1 MQTSKLFPLLPE
13 DLVCTPDG
21 MAIDKDGNLILS
33 CPNFADLSMPS
44 CVLKIDKDRNIKKW
58 FDVPLNEYSG
68 EARAMGIEFGP
79 DGDLYMVD
87 NAGWTGEPHM
97 VFTGRILRLKVD
109 DTGVVKCTVVAD
121 NMEHPNGIRIWG
133 EYMYV
138 TQSCM
143 TRQKTDSGKLMSC
156 VYRFPLDA
164 EGIHCTNT
172 LADPDIFLTFITENP
187 KCQYGVDGIVF
198 DHDGNLYIGNFGDGV
213 VHKITFNPDG
223 SVKENIKW
231 AQDPDNLKSTDGM
244 TIDQYGNI
252 YVADFSANAIARITP
267 DGKVTRMAC
276 SPDTDGFHGELDEP
290 GEPCVWGDKIIVSCF
305 DLVTDEEKVNTAHE
319 MPATMAMLDVE
330 PESSGEEGQLSL
342 PESRAFCL
350 LERREKEAGGG
361 RSAPACFLLAQ
372 CDDWSERGC
381 LCG

>member
-1 MQTSKLFPLLPE
+1 MRFMQTSKLFTLLPE
-13 DLVCTPDG
+13 ELVCTPDG
-21 MAIDKDGNLILS
+21 MAIDRDGNLILS

-58 FDVPLNEYSG
+58 FDVPRNEYTG

-79 DGDLYMVD
+79 DGDLYLVD

-97 VFTGRILRLKVD
+97 VFTGRILRLRLND
-109 DTGVVKCTVVAD
+109 AGVVKCTVVAD

-133 EYMYV
+133 DYMYV

-172 LADPDIFLTFITENP
+172 LADPHIFLTFITENP

-198 DHDGNLYIGNFGDGV
+198 DHDGNLYVGNFGDGV

-223 SVKENIKW
+223 SVKENRKW
-231 AQDPDNLKSTDGM
+231 ACDPANLKSTDGM
-244 TIDQYGNI
+244 TIDPYGNI

-267 DGKVTRMAC
+267 DGRVTRMAC

-290 GEPCVWGDKIIVSCF
+290 GEPCVWGGQDHR
-305 DLVTDEEKVNTAHE
+305 L
-319 MPATMAMLDVE
+319 LLR
-330 PESSGEEGQLSL
+330 SGHRRGEGQYR
-342 PESRAFCL
+342 PRNA
-350 LERREKEAGGG
+350 RHHGDAG
-361 RSAPACFLLAQ
+361 
-372 CDDWSERGC
+372 RGA
-381 LCG
+381 